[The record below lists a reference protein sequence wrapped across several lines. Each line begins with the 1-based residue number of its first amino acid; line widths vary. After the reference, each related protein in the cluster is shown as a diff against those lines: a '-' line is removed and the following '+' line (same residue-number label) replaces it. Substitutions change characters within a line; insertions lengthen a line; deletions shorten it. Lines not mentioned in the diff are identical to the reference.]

1 MQNENRRPLAEQL
14 DQTLKDRAK
23 EGVRQI
29 VDYGKDVIQGK
40 KLVEGLGQQD
50 GALQGWLAHGS
61 TELVN
66 MMLAGHPAPV
76 YARSFSP
83 ADTEGQTPDVPQHS
97 IADGLPDNQV
107 SVHGEHIL
115 DDSKAFRSS
124 LADLFGRNDGPSQE
138 ATIPQKKMSR

>member
-50 GALQGWLAHGS
+50 GALK
-61 TELVN
+61 V
-66 MMLAGHPAPV
+66 
-76 YARSFSP
+76 
-83 ADTEGQTPDVPQHS
+83 
-97 IADGLPDNQV
+97 GLPTVLQNW
-107 SVHGEHIL
+107 S
-115 DDSKAFRSS
+115 
-124 LADLFGRNDGPSQE
+124 
-138 ATIPQKKMSR
+138 T